1 MQSFG
6 TDELREG
13 VLCAPVLSWL
23 NGEARGPGVNLAGV
37 NVPAKFVRLA
47 TMKAGSFNA
56 GKSVGEAGS
65 DDVIGDVRGV
75 LQMMSKGR
83 ERILRRR
90 DSVRVGPPS
99 QCPITH
105 PGDIKRDPRVPSE
118 LHV

>member
-90 DSVRVGPPS
+90 DSVRVGRRS
-99 QCPITH
+99 HFRITDR
-105 PGDIKRDPRVPSE
+105 GGIKPDQRMLS
-118 LHV
+118 